1 MDESILVQQA
11 IKEVSEGKVSE
22 EQVYR
27 FIGMGLSQREGEGI
41 IRGEDIDF
49 RLFDSGFPMQGE
61 ERGFNLWGGE
71 DRSWGGEDRSL
82 WKRLQEVLWEEE
94 GRSFWEK
101 YKCEALKIFCKAI
114 QENSRLE
121 QALHDVFVYF
131 LGKFGPSVVMG
142 LIYLILLK
150 GAQAMCE
157 LLSKDCEEKKG
168 DIGQF

>member
-71 DRSWGGEDRSL
+71 DRSL

-114 QENSRLE
+114 REGSRLE
-121 QALHDVFVYF
+121 QALRDVFVYF
-131 LGKFGPSVVMG
+131 LGKFGPSVAIG
-142 LIYLILLK
+142 FIYAILLK
-150 GAQAMCE
+150 GAQALCE
-157 LLSKDCEEKKG
+157 LLLKDCEEKKEV
-168 DIGQF
+168 